1 MGKRL
6 VIAFDFIDEEGN
18 SLIGN
23 DINNLVTPLAV
34 NDITAMDVVHMS
46 MAICSFSRSFQGHP
60 LICHL
65 FPQTPYGISMEPDS
79 KVTDKSNRM
88 FFETHHGHISLVYPP
103 KDDSHGGS

>member
-34 NDITAMDVVHMS
+34 NNITTMDITHMS
-46 MAICSFSRSFQGHP
+46 MALYSFSRSFQGHP

-79 KVTDKSNRM
+79 KVTDKSDRI
-88 FFETHHGHISLVYPP
+88 FFETHHGHTSLVHLPE
-103 KDDSHGGS
+103 DGLHCGL